1 MDRPHKPYEEVRVM
15 LKNASPAWEK
25 LVGHIRFHYEIDEV
39 WAEGKPTHKH
49 YNNLY
54 FKRSGKPLITL
65 CLRDGFFLASITL
78 GGKEREKFEQQR
90 DDFSTAV
97 NKEYDESET
106 LHDGKWLGFEV
117 RDDSLIDDIIRL
129 VQIKRKPNRT
139 VFPKSI
145 EKCGRLDV
153 GLSHDTITRYMMT

>member
-1 MDRPHKPYEEVRVM
+1 MDRPTKPYEEVKAM
-15 LKNASPAWEK
+15 LGDASAAWEK
-25 LVGHIRFHYEIDEV
+25 LVGFIRFYYEMDEN
-39 WAEGKPTHKH
+39 WAEGKSTNKH
-49 YNNLY
+49 FNNL
-54 FKRSGKPLITL
+54 FIKRSGKALL
-65 CLRDGFFLASITL
+65 SLHLRDGFFLVSVTL
-78 GGKEREKFEQQR
+78 GGKEREKFEEQR
-90 DDFSTAV
+90 VTFGKVVCNNFDAT
-97 NKEYDESET
+97 ET